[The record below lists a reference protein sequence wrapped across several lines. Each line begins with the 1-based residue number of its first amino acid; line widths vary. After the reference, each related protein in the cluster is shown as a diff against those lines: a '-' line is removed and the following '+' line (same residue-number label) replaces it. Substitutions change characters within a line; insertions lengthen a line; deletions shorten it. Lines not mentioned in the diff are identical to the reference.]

1 MAGELHSL
9 PLGTV
14 CYKIGSGATPRGGK
28 EAYRGGATS
37 LIRSQNVYNDRFV
50 HHGLAFIDDD
60 QADELRNVV
69 VEDGDVLLN
78 ITGDSVARC
87 CQVDPAVLPA
97 RVNQHVAIIRPRPDI
112 LDAKFLR
119 YSLVSPTMQAQLLAL
134 ASAGATRNALTKGML
149 EALVIAAPPLSEQR
163 AIAHILGTLDDKIEL
178 NRRMNATLEAMAC
191 ALFKDWFV
199 DFGPV
204 RAKLEGREPYLPRE
218 VWDLFPNRLVES
230 EIGEIPEGWEA
241 QPLSA
246 QFVIIGGGTPKTS
259 VTEYWNGDIPW
270 FSVVDTPATGD
281 VFIIATEKSITERGL
296 AGSSAKLIPKGTT
309 IISARG
315 TVGNLAVAGREMTFN
330 QSCYALRGAQGVGD
344 YFVYLTAQQMVDQL
358 KSMAHG
364 SVFST
369 ITRQTFEAI
378 QRPAPPAAILLAFER
393 GVAAWFEAIRSSV
406 EESRTLA
413 QLREALLP
421 KLISGELC
429 VPEAMRQTEEAMA

>member
-1 MAGELHSL
+1 MAGEFQLL
-9 PLGTV
+9 QLGKA
-14 CYKIGSGATPRGGK
+14 CSKIGSGATPRGGK

-37 LIRSQNVYNDRFV
+37 LIRSQNIYNDRFV
-50 HHGLAFIDDD
+50 YDGLAFIDDD

-97 RVNQHVAIIRPRPDI
+97 RVNQHVAIIRPKAEI
-112 LDAKFLR
+112 LDARFLR
-119 YSLVSPTMQAQLLAL
+119 YSLVSPTMQARLLAL

-149 EALVIAAPPLSEQR
+149 EALDIAAPLLPEQR

-178 NRRMNATLEAMAC
+178 NRRRNQTLEAMAR

-204 RAKLEGREPYLPRE
+204 RAKLENRESYLPADL
-218 VWDLFPNRLVES
+218 WQLFPDRLDDE
-230 EIGEIPEGWEA
+230 GKPEGWEM
-241 QPLSA
+241 QPLSELLT
-246 QFVIIGGGTPKTS
+246 IIGGGTPKTS
-259 VTEYWNGDIPW
+259 VQEYWGGDIPW
-270 FSVVDTPATGD
+270 FSVVDTPPASDAFVVG
-281 VFIIATEKSITERGL
+281 TEKTITAQGL
-296 AGSSAKLIPKGTT
+296 ASSSARLISKGTT

-315 TVGNLAVAGREMTFN
+315 TVGNLAIAGRDMTFN
-330 QSCYALRGAQGVGD
+330 QSCYGLCGTKGVGD
-344 YFVYLTAQQMVDQL
+344 YFVYLTAQKMVDQL

-378 QRPAPPAAILLAFER
+378 RRPVPPPAVLEAFER
-393 GVAAWFEAIRSSV
+393 LVTEWFDAILSSV
-406 EESRTLA
+406 EEARTLT
-413 QLREALLP
+413 QIRDTLLP
-421 KLISGELC
+421 KLISGEIRVNPL
-429 VPEAMRQTEEAMA
+429 PPISSENRQS